1 MESIDP
7 CQRAQCGSNTECRN
21 GICTCIQGYFGDP
34 YSGCRPE
41 CLLNTDCPK
50 LQACSRNK
58 CIDPCRDNCGENAI
72 CEVINHIAM
81 CQCPPDRTGNAF
93 IKCTPIQQQQ
103 QQQRSKIYSNDFMA
117 EWLSKVVI
125 YSTFL

>member
-1 MESIDP
+1 MESVDP

-41 CLLNTDCPK
+41 CLLNNDCPK

-103 QQQRSKIYSNDFMA
+103 QQLSKIYSNDFMD
-117 EWLSKVVI
+117 EWMSKVVI